1 MALKEIWQKANGGR
15 MGEVATAL
23 IFVAIVLIARICTTK
38 EELRRMEAEEI
49 KEIKGEQNDQF

>member
-1 MALKEIWQKANGGR
+1 